1 MELDSTASYKK
12 ESGTRLLPTIET
24 YSDTLSDYL
33 KQRQK
38 ATFALLGILAVLSI
52 VLLFFPRKSYL
63 LVTIPNALFLLSMAI
78 KADTFERKDQKQ
90 RKSIFNLAILKSMIE
105 TIIFIFAIH
114 SYWKEG
120 ALWNNS
126 AGILTFFTG
135 LASLL
140 YVILGIYI
148 RRKTQ
153 NIIQILDLDFYDKEL
168 SSYFQIH
175 NI

>member
-1 MELDSTASYKK
+1 M
-12 ESGTRLLPTIET
+12 
-24 YSDTLSDYL
+24 
-33 KQRQK
+33 
-38 ATFALLGILAVLSI
+38 
-52 VLLFFPRKSYL
+52 LF
-63 LVTIPNALFLLSMAI
+63 VTIPNALFLLSMVV

-105 TIIFIFAIH
+105 TILFAFIIH

-120 ALWNNS
+120 TLLNS
-126 AGILTFFTG
+126 SSGILTLITG
-135 LASLL
+135 IISLV